1 MDKKKKNYI
10 KLSKYPYYCLNEKGS
25 QMSILKE
32 KVFQALGEASLC
44 WDERPY
50 GIFDSTNA
58 NRIGNELLLAIKDEL
73 MRVMPD
79 RLDGL
84 NSMNKGEF
92 YVRGSN
98 DCRSQMISA
107 ITKLCEEK

>member
-1 MDKKKKNYI
+1 
-10 KLSKYPYYCLNEKGS
+10 
-25 QMSILKE
+25 MSILKE

-73 MRVMPD
+73 MRVIPKEKFYEE
-79 RLDGL
+79 RNIITL
-84 NSMNKGEF
+84 NSP
-92 YVRGSN
+92 RG
-98 DCRSQMISA
+98 A
-107 ITKLCEEK
+107 GKVTAKLEMQKYLASTPLALK

>member
-1 MDKKKKNYI
+1 
-10 KLSKYPYYCLNEKGS
+10 
-25 QMSILKE
+25 MSILKE

-73 MRVMPD
+73 MRVMPKERISYENPVNNDD
-79 RLDGL
+79 RAFGDGYKTGY
-84 NSMNKGEF
+84 NHAMRESKA
-92 YVRGSN
+92 
-98 DCRSQMISA
+98 A
-107 ITKLCEEK
+107 ITKL